1 MMYAT
6 NEVHYAFQIWFR
18 PVQGRQL
25 FELRTRTWYVH
36 RTKYARPSFVYAPCD
51 MMYVT
56 NEILV
61 IGNGKCR
68 NCTSVYG
75 FFSENLEVGSA
86 CCYINILA
94 ICYMSFLQGFW
105 RITILN
111 WWGTLSF
118 LPDVVGTLPQSIF
131 VCAQDQ
137 FELRPRT
144 WYVLRTKYA
153 RPSFVYAPCD
163 MMYATNEVIR
173 NGQCRNEKINK
184 ISLKK
189 SLCSN
194 N

>member
-1 MMYAT
+1 MVGTLPQSIFVCAQDQFELRTRTWYVHRTKYARPSFVYAPCDMMYAT

-75 FFSENLEVGSA
+75 SLVKILKWGVHVATYISWLYSTCNFYKASEELPFLTDEVHFHS
-86 CCYINILA
+86 YL
-94 ICYMSFLQGFW
+94 MW
-105 RITILN
+105 
-111 WWGTLSF
+111 
-118 LPDVVGTLPQSIF
+118 
-131 VCAQDQ
+131 
-137 FELRPRT
+137 
-144 WYVLRTKYA
+144 
-153 RPSFVYAPCD
+153 
-163 MMYATNEVIR
+163 
-173 NGQCRNEKINK
+173 
-184 ISLKK
+184 
-189 SLCSN
+189 
-194 N
+194 